1 VKEILLVGLGGFIG
15 CIGRFKLTGWVLQ
28 HTPDW
33 RFPAGTLLVNLIGCF
48 AVGAVS
54 AWALKHNFVG
64 QHTRVF
70 LIPGILGGF
79 TTFSAFGYET
89 FAMLRRGESF
99 LAVSYVLLSVV
110 CGLALVW
117 VGFRICAGASAVN

>member
-1 VKEILLVGLGGFIG
+1 MKEILLVGLGGFIG
-15 CIGRFKLTGWVLQ
+15 CVARFKLTVWVLQ

-54 AWALKHNFVG
+54 GWALKQGFVA
-64 QHTRVF
+64 QHTRIF

-89 FAMLRRGESF
+89 FAMLRRGEP
-99 LAVSYVLLSVV
+99 LVAVSYVLTSVV
-110 CGLALVW
+110 CGLVLVW
-117 VGFRICAGASAVN
+117 LGFKLCAGGSAIN